1 MLSNQIIQECIDDI
15 SQIMHVPLC
24 IFEANGAVAADNLS
38 ADEELRGMVDAFLES
53 SADSQQVQGYCFFKL
68 YDDEEV
74 SYIVVA
80 DCGHTGGESAGRLA
94 VSQIGRLMEA
104 YKEKFS
110 RNQFIQNLL
119 LDNLVG
125 ADIYNQSKLLGMEA
139 SALRMVFLLETE
151 HEGDDAVMEMIR
163 ELYGKNSHD
172 FITAIDDRNIIFVRE
187 LREKNAEEE
196 MVSIANMLVD
206 MVNVETMSKV
216 RVGYGN
222 PAADIKEVSRSYR
235 EAKMALEVG
244 EIFYSDKNIVAYNML
259 GIGRL
264 IYQLPKELCDMFLD
278 EVFGGEVP
286 KKLDEE
292 TLATVNKFFEMNLN
306 LSETAR
312 HLYVHRNTLAYRLEK
327 VEKLTGLD
335 VRSFEDAM
343 TFKLALMVADYRR
356 WGSVK
361 K

>member
-15 SQIMHVPLC
+15 SRIMHVPLC
-24 IFEANGAVAADNLS
+24 VFEANGTVAADNLS
-38 ADEELRGMVDAFLES
+38 VNEELKRKAEAFLDMQ
-53 SADSQQVQGYCFFKL
+53 ADSYQAQRYCLFKL
-68 YDDEEV
+68 YDDEETA
-74 SYIVVA
+74 YIIAA
-80 DCGHTGGESAGRLA
+80 DCGHADGKNAGRLA
-94 VSQIGRLMEA
+94 VGQIGRLMEA

-139 SALRMVFLLETE
+139 SALRVVFLIETE
-151 HEGDDAVMEMIR
+151 HEQDDAVMEMLR

-172 FITAIDDRNIIFVRE
+172 FITAVDDRNIIFVRE
-187 LREKNAEEE
+187 LREKNTEEE
-196 MVSIANMLVD
+196 AVSIASMLVD

-222 PAADIKEVSRSYR
+222 LAADIKEVSRSYR

-244 EIFYSDKNIVAYNML
+244 EIFYSDKKIVAYNML

-327 VEKLTGLD
+327 IEKLTGLD
-335 VRSFEDAM
+335 VRSFEGAM

-356 WGSVK
+356 WGGVK